1 MPRMKEESFG
11 GSDMSWLLND
21 DDIAS
26 ARTELV
32 DISTFTKNTHYPNG
46 YILSGTP
53 VAKVGGVLIPFD
65 TTVGTTT
72 GAGVIAGHILTDQ
85 QTDGVADFAVPLF
98 AKGQVKAS
106 KVPGTSGFAA
116 AVAVA
121 AKRGN
126 TNTIYV

>member
-1 MPRMKEESFG
+1 MPRMKTEDFG

-21 DDIAS
+21 DSIDKS
-26 ARTELV
+26 RTELV
-32 DISTFTKNTHYPNG
+32 DISTFTKNTHYPDG

-53 VAKVGGVLIPFD
+53 VAKVGGVLVPFD

-72 GAGVIAGHILTDQ
+72 GAGVLAGHITTDQ
-85 QTDGVADFAVPLF
+85 STDGVADFAAPLL
-98 AKGQVKAS
+98 AKGQVVAS